1 MLYTA
6 SQFFPDPVVGPV
18 RREMST
24 PLQTVKARF
33 GSKEE
38 LVNKLS
44 AIIERDANESD
55 KALADRLLRV
65 PNSKL
70 LTLFDRA
77 TAVKEK
83 FGSREALAEAVIH
96 LRAGDSKDA
105 TAFAATRTLTTGRLL
120 DMHKA
125 LTRKAK
131 AAK

>member
-1 MLYTA
+1 
-6 SQFFPDPVVGPV
+6 
-18 RREMST
+18 MST

-77 TAVKEK
+77 TTVKEK
-83 FGSREALAEAVIH
+83 FGSREALAEAVLR

-105 TAFAATRTLTTGRLL
+105 TAFAGTRALTTGRLL